1 MHGGEPKIR
10 SSRSV
15 TVPIVLSTT
24 YPFADTH
31 ELVEYF
37 EGRLDRPPEYG
48 RYGNP
53 TVDEAERKLAAIEG
67 AQSGL
72 LVASGMAA
80 ITTTLFALV
89 RSGQHIVMTADVYRR
104 TRQFAVGFLS
114 RFGVEVDVV
123 APAVAAVEAALRPE
137 TRAIFTE
144 SPTNPYLRVID
155 LEPLVQLAK
164 SRRIKTIIDA
174 TFATPMNLRPLDLG
188 VDLVVH
194 STTKYLAGHNDVL
207 GGVVLGKT
215 PLVDAIR
222 EQVGVLGPVLDP
234 HNAYL
239 LLRGLKTLALRIERQ
254 NATALRLARTLEAHP
269 AVGRVW
275 YPLLESHPD
284 AVHATRLLRGGGGVV
299 SFELRDGLE
308 FGSRFVDALEI
319 PKLGPSLGGTETLIE
334 QPALMSFYE
343 LTPEERLK
351 VGISGGLIRLSVG
364 IEDADDLE
372 ADLLRGLA
380 VAAES
385 RPTER

>member
-1 MHGGEPKIR
+1 
-10 SSRSV
+10 
-15 TVPIVLSTT
+15 LSTT